1 MKLGPF
7 HTLCSYMGAIDKM
20 MTGCAFEKILIES
33 GLCASG
39 SIDQVMSGK
48 HYSRAVWVHHRMLEV
63 IKRMLIE
70 AFENY
75 YENSSNDI
83 VDSHATKSLT

>member
-1 MKLGPF
+1 
-7 HTLCSYMGAIDKM
+7 MGAIDKM
-20 MTGCAFEKILIES
+20 MTGSGFAEILIES

-48 HYSRAVWVHHRMLEV
+48 HYNRAVRVHHRMLEV
-63 IKRMLIE
+63 IERMLIE

-75 YENSSNDI
+75 CDKSSNHT
-83 VDSHATKSLT
+83 VDSHPTKTLALKSVCCRVCR